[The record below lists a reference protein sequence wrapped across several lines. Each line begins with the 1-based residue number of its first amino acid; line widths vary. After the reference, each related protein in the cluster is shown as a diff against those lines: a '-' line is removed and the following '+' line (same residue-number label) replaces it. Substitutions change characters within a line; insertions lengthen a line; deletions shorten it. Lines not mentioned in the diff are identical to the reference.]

1 MELRN
6 TELAVDLRQ
15 CREQV
20 VQQQKCWVVEQLRT
34 MYEAKTEKVKHKAAD
49 SEHALSKE
57 TTGLSVFLLRA
68 RRTNMKATKKLARQF
83 AQTKTKAKQHRETHK
98 TPARKSR
105 KWEVGQTETMVKLKK
120 VKLSGEST
128 ASSRTTSK
136 ISSSSLLTL
145 VKKPMGLH
153 VHHDQIKELRL
164 M

>member
-57 TTGLSVFLLRA
+57 TSLPLESSPNEHEGYGETREAV
-68 RRTNMKATKKLARQF
+68 RTDQDQSQAT
-83 AQTKTKAKQHRETHK
+83 
-98 TPARKSR
+98 P
-105 KWEVGQTETMVKLKK
+105 
-120 VKLSGEST
+120 
-128 ASSRTTSK
+128 
-136 ISSSSLLTL
+136 
-145 VKKPMGLH
+145 
-153 VHHDQIKELRL
+153 
-164 M
+164 